1 VHLDADYDSGKSR
14 ATLTD
19 RGLSGKIVHKGEEA
33 LRRQYLC
40 WSRRLRIARPR

>member
-19 RGLSGKIVHKGEEA
+19 RGLSGKIAHKGRGGTQTA
-33 LRRQYLC
+33 VSVLVKAFAD
-40 WSRRLRIARPR
+40 SRPR